1 VEAIKEED
9 SRQRGWRLVLLSCLM
24 LFLELALIRLASAHN
39 VYVRFLTN
47 FVLLASFLGIGI
59 GFLRAEE
66 GRRLFRRTPALLLA
80 LVLFVVLLPVEQ
92 GLGSSGRALEGMFGT
107 SPLPSWI
114 SLPVLFILV
123 ATVMAAVAGGVARV
137 FVTFRP
143 LHAYRLDILGSILG
157 VVLFTMAS
165 FLRLPPVVWVLVV
178 AALFAAALGERV
190 SVSQWTAL
198 AAVVVLLGTA
208 GAVSG
213 DIWSPYYRVSVGDRQ
228 ADARTPIRVNGLRH
242 QSIWRVEDLVVN
254 QPFYEAAYGHL
265 PPNPLSEVLVI
276 GAGNGNDVAI
286 ALSRGAGHVDAVEI
300 DPVLA
305 DLGRARHPDRPYQ
318 DPRVAAFVQDGRAF
332 LERTGKRYDLVLF
345 ALPDSL
351 VLVAGQGSLRLESY
365 LFTREAFESVKEHL
379 KPHGVFSMYN
389 FYRPDVFLRYAR
401 TMTEVFG
408 SRPCFDAGD
417 LGAGTR
423 RQAVLT
429 IGLTDDAIRCT
440 TYWRP
445 PVETPPE
452 PATDDRPFPY
462 ASGWG
467 LSGFHVVSLLVVL
480 VGAALAVLRFGRTT
494 LTEGRAYLDLFC
506 MGAAFL
512 LLETKS
518 VVQFALLFG
527 TTWLVNSLVF
537 VGILVAVYLAIEVAD
552 RVTFRRP
559 GSLYVALLASLAV
572 GWLVTPHALLGLPL
586 VPRFVAATAVTFA
599 PILIGNLIFAE
610 RFRAVASSGAAFGFN
625 LLGAVVGGTI
635 EYLAVV
641 IGYRN
646 LLVVVAVFYTL
657 AYVAKPRER
666 AERGRSP
673 DAIPGRSAV
682 GAG

>member
-1 VEAIKEED
+1 VGAIKGEG
-9 SRQRGWRLVLLSCLM
+9 SRERGWRLVLLSCLM
-24 LFLELALIRLASAHN
+24 LFVELALIRLASAYN

-59 GFLRAEE
+59 GFLRGEA
-66 GRRLFRRTPALLLA
+66 GRSLWRRTPALLLA
-80 LVLFVVLLPVEQ
+80 VILFVLVFPVGQ
-92 GLGSSGRALEGMFGT
+92 GFGGTGRALDGSFGT
-107 SPLPSWI
+107 PPLPSWV

-157 VVLFTMAS
+157 VVLFTLAS
-165 FLRLPPVVWVLVV
+165 FLRLPPVVWFVVV
-178 AALFAAALGERV
+178 AALFVAALGERV
-190 SVSQWTAL
+190 SVPQWTAL
-198 AAVVVLLGTA
+198 AAVVVLLGIS

-213 DIWSPYYRVSVGDRQ
+213 DIWSPYYRVSIGDRQ
-228 ADARTPIRVNGLRH
+228 ADTRTPISVNGLRH
-242 QSIWRVEDLVVN
+242 QSIWNVEDLLVD
-254 QPFYEAAYGHL
+254 QPFYAAVYEHL
-265 PPNPLSEVLVI
+265 PSRPLAEVLII

-286 ALSRGAGHVDAVEI
+286 ALDRGAAHVDAVEI
-300 DPVLA
+300 DPVLS
-305 DLGRARHPDRPYQ
+305 DLGSDRHPDRPYQ
-318 DPRVAAFVQDGRAF
+318 DPRVTAFVQDGRAF

-365 LFTREAFESVKEHL
+365 LFTREAFESVREHL
-379 KPHGVFSMYN
+379 KPRGVFSMYN
-389 FYRPDVFLRYAR
+389 YYRPDVFLRYAG

-417 LGAGTR
+417 RGAGKR

-429 IGLTDDAIRCT
+429 IGLTEDAIRCT
-440 TYWRP
+440 TFWRP
-445 PVETPPE
+445 PADAPPE

-462 ASGWG
+462 AAGWG
-467 LSGFHVVSLLVVL
+467 LSGFHVVSLIVVL
-480 VGAALAVLRFGRTT
+480 VGAGLAVLRFGRTT
-494 LTEGRAYLDLFC
+494 LAEGRAYLDLFC

-537 VGILVAVYLAIEVAD
+537 VGILLAVYIAIEIAD
-552 RVTFRRP
+552 RTTIRRP
-559 GSLYVALLASLAV
+559 GYLYLALVGSLAV
-572 GWLVTPHALLGLPL
+572 GWLITPQTLLGLPL

-599 PILIGNLIFAE
+599 PILLGNLIFAE
-610 RFRAVASSGAAFGFN
+610 RFRAVASSTAAFGFN

-635 EYLAVV
+635 EYIAVV
-641 IGYRN
+641 VGYRN
-646 LLVVVAVFYTL
+646 LLFVVAILYTL
-657 AYVAKPRER
+657 AYAAKPKEPV
-666 AERGRSP
+666 GRRLSP

-682 GAG
+682 GTR